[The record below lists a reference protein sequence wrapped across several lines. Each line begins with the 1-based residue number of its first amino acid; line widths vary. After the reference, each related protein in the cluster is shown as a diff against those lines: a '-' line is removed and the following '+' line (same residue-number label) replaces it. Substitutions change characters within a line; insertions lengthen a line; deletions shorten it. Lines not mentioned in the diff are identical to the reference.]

1 MTEIIKTNGGHN
13 IVVDQKIV
21 GFIPEA
27 SGATDIFSEI
37 EESAYRWHRHT
48 SAPCD
53 KMRMEVIL
61 LGDPAFTMVPGVSY
75 NGNGWGDVP
84 EYVGDRA

>member
-27 SGATDIFSEI
+27 SKATDIFSKI
-37 EESAYRWHRHT
+37 EEGA
-48 SAPCD
+48 
-53 KMRMEVIL
+53 
-61 LGDPAFTMVPGVSY
+61 
-75 NGNGWGDVP
+75 
-84 EYVGDRA
+84 